1 MKHKILFIERKPF
14 DSVSIERVF
23 DQIIKDIPAD
33 RFDVE
38 VQKVPYGNS
47 PFDILR
53 NLLFFRPKPADIY
66 HITGHVHY
74 MALRL
79 PKKKTVLTIHDL
91 IFLRRRTGL
100 RRYVLKKLFL
110 ALPLR
115 KLKFVT
121 SISQAT
127 KEETVKQTGCDPK
140 KIRVIENPLSEGFD
154 PDPIKPFDEKCPVI
168 LQVGTT
174 VNKNI
179 PTLIKALIGLT
190 CKLRIIGRLDD
201 KIGEALDQNGI
212 RYENTFDV
220 GPKQMIDE
228 YRNADIVTFCST
240 YEGFGL
246 PIIEAQA
253 MKKPVITSDLS
264 PMKEIAGPGACL
276 ANPNDAADIRT
287 GLLRMIKD
295 SQFRGELIRNGYR
308 NVQRFTAKK
317 AAAEYVEIYNLALN
331 DVIS

>member
-140 KIRVIENPLSEGFD
+140 KFELSKILFPRVSIQTRSNRLMKNVRLSY
-154 PDPIKPFDEKCPVI
+154 KS
-168 LQVGTT
+168 
-174 VNKNI
+174 
-179 PTLIKALIGLT
+179 
-190 CKLRIIGRLDD
+190 GRL
-201 KIGEALDQNGI
+201 
-212 RYENTFDV
+212 
-220 GPKQMIDE
+220 
-228 YRNADIVTFCST
+228 
-240 YEGFGL
+240 
-246 PIIEAQA
+246 
-253 MKKPVITSDLS
+253 
-264 PMKEIAGPGACL
+264 
-276 ANPNDAADIRT
+276 
-287 GLLRMIKD
+287 
-295 SQFRGELIRNGYR
+295 
-308 NVQRFTAKK
+308 
-317 AAAEYVEIYNLALN
+317 
-331 DVIS
+331 